1 MPQETPHK
9 ALPREHRRRLVGLAC
24 PVYGELLAGVV
35 AGIVNMVWVAR
46 LGGPAVAAVAV
57 ATNVENLALGLIL
70 MAGSG
75 TTVLVARARG
85 ARDPAALRTA
95 VRGGWALCA
104 LLTPPVA
111 VGGWALREPLAR
123 LVLGGD
129 GGGAGGAALRLAADY
144 FAVSLPGLAVFFAQN
159 LLDGVLKGAGD
170 TRTPMR
176 LALLANALILVLDPL
191 LVFGLCG
198 LPGLGVTGAAWAT
211 VAGRSAALAAGLV
224 ALRRNGLGCDRDRR
238 RDARHGRSRRCR
250 NALVA
255 PLRGPSG
262 ALRST
267 APDAAPSP
275 DPYRTPGRNGLLRKA
290 AAARPAGRLLTA
302 LRATAA
308 TGLPMAADF
317 TARMAGSLLL
327 VAVVARIGVASVAAY
342 AIATKAMYVA
352 TMSFYAVRQAA
363 AIHTAH
369 TLGAGRDARA
379 AIARQA
385 ALLGAALGALAAL
398 VLLAAAPWVMRAFG
412 ARPDVAAAGTAFL
425 RCLGPYL
432 ALLGCFIALGGVFE
446 GAGGSPLMLR
456 VTLAGTA
463 VQLPLAHGLSGFG
476 LPGVCAA
483 MALAA
488 ALQCL
493 AVLALSRRFTPP
505 RAPTRRAAERAGVR

>member
-1 MPQETPHK
+1 MSSEEQRVTEQQGKT
-9 ALPREHRRRLVGLAC
+9 HRGRLVRLAY
-24 PVYGELLAGVV
+24 PVYGELLAGVL

-95 VRGGWALCA
+95 VRGGWALYA
-104 LLTPPVA
+104 LLAPAVA
-111 VGGWALREPLAR
+111 VGGWALREPLAS
-123 LVLGGD
+123 LVLGGGD
-129 GGGAGGAALRLAADY
+129 GPAQRLAAGY
-144 FAVSLPGLAVFFAQN
+144 FAISLPGLAVFFAQN
-159 LLDGVLKGAGD
+159 LLDGILKGAGD

-176 LALLANALILVLDPL
+176 LAFLGNALILVLDPL
-191 LVFGLCG
+191 LIFGLCG
-198 LPGLGVTGAAWAT
+198 LPALGVHGAAWAT

-224 ALRRNGLGCDRDRR
+224 ALRC
-238 RDARHGRSRRCR
+238 
-250 NALVA
+250 
-255 PLRGPSG
+255 
-262 ALRST
+262 
-267 APDAAPSP
+267 
-275 DPYRTPGRNGLLRKA
+275 NGLLRQA
-290 AAARPAGRLLTA
+290 ATTRPAGRSGRFSA

-317 TARMAGSLLL
+317 TARMAGTLLL
-327 VAVVARIGVASVAAY
+327 VAVVARIGVTSVAAY

-369 TLGAGRDARA
+369 TLGAGRDGRA

-398 VLLAAAPWVMRAFG
+398 ALLAAAPWVMRAFG
-412 ARPDVAAAGTAFL
+412 ARPDIAAAGTAFL

-432 ALLGCFIALGGVFE
+432 ALLGCFIAVGGVFE

-463 VQLPLAHGLSGFG
+463 LQLPLAHGLAGFG

-488 ALQCL
+488 GLQCL
-493 AVLALSRRFTPP
+493 AVLALSRRFAPP
-505 RAPTRRAAERAGVR
+505 PAAAERAADRVGAP

>member
-1 MPQETPHK
+1 MPQETPPK
-9 ALPREHRRRLVGLAC
+9 EHRRRLVGLAR

-85 ARDPAALRTA
+85 ARDPVALSTA
-95 VRGGWALCA
+95 VRGGWALWA
-104 LLTPPVA
+104 LLTPAVA

-123 LVLGGD
+123 LVLGGAD
-129 GGGAGGAALRLAADY
+129 GPALRLAADY
-144 FAVSLPGLAVFFAQN
+144 FAISLPGLAVFFAQN
-159 LLDGVLKGAGD
+159 LLDGILKGAGD
-170 TRTPMR
+170 ARTPMR
-176 LALLANALILVLDPL
+176 LAFLANALILVLDPL
-191 LVFGLCG
+191 LIFGLCG
-198 LPGLGVTGAAWAT
+198 LPRLGVTGAAWAT
-211 VAGRSAALAAGLV
+211 VAGRSIALAAGLV
-224 ALRRNGLGCDRDRR
+224 ALRRN
-238 RDARHGRSRRCR
+238 H
-250 NALVA
+250 
-255 PLRGPSG
+255 
-262 ALRST
+262 
-267 APDAAPSP
+267 
-275 DPYRTPGRNGLLRKA
+275 LLRRA
-290 AAARPAGRLLTA
+290 AATARPAGRTPGGRLAA

-327 VAVVARIGVASVAAY
+327 VAVVARIGVTSVAAY

-369 TLGAGRDARA
+369 SLGAGRDVRA
-379 AIARQA
+379 AIAREA
-385 ALLGAALGALAAL
+385 ALLGLALGALAAVAL
-398 VLLAAAPWVMRAFG
+398 PAAAPWVMRAFG
-412 ARPDVAAAGTAFL
+412 ARPDVAEAGAAFL
-425 RCLGPYL
+425 RCVGPYL
-432 ALLGCFIALGGVFE
+432 ALLGCLIALGGVFE
-446 GAGGSPLMLR
+446 GSGGSPLMLR

-463 VQLPLAHGLSGFG
+463 VQLPLAYGLSGFG

-483 MALAA
+483 MALAV

-505 RAPTRRAAERAGVR
+505 RAAARRAAERAGAA

>member
-1 MPQETPHK
+1 MS
-9 ALPREHRRRLVGLAC
+9 LPREHRRRLVGLAC

-70 MAGSG
+70 MAGGG

-85 ARDPAALRTA
+85 AGDQAALRTA

-104 LLTPPVA
+104 LLIPPVA

-123 LVLGGD
+123 LLLGGAD
-129 GGGAGGAALRLAADY
+129 GAALRLAVGY

-191 LVFGLCG
+191 FVFGLCG
-198 LPGLGVTGAAWAT
+198 LPRLGVTGAAWAT

-224 ALRRNGLGCDRDRR
+224 ALRQ
-238 RDARHGRSRRCR
+238 
-250 NALVA
+250 
-255 PLRGPSG
+255 
-262 ALRST
+262 
-267 APDAAPSP
+267 
-275 DPYRTPGRNGLLRKA
+275 A
-290 AAARPAGRLLTA
+290 AAARPAGRTLSGCFAA

-369 TLGAGRDARA
+369 NLGAGRDQRA

-425 RCLGPYL
+425 RCVGPYL

-463 VQLPLAHGLSGFG
+463 VQLPLAYGLSGLG

-483 MALAA
+483 MAVAA

-493 AVLALSRRFTPP
+493 VVLALSRRFALP
-505 RAPTRRAAERAGVR
+505 RAPARRAAERVGAP

>member
-1 MPQETPHK
+1 MGREAMPSEEQRAAERQGK
-9 ALPREHRRRLVGLAC
+9 AHRGRLVRLAY
-24 PVYGELLAGVV
+24 PVYGELLAGVL

-104 LLTPPVA
+104 LLTPAVA
-111 VGGWALREPLAR
+111 VGGWALREPLAS
-123 LVLGGD
+123 LVLGGGD
-129 GGGAGGAALRLAADY
+129 GPAQRLAAGY
-144 FAVSLPGLAVFFAQN
+144 FAISLPGLAVFFAQN
-159 LLDGVLKGAGD
+159 LLDGILKGAGD

-176 LALLANALILVLDPL
+176 LAFLGNALILVLDPL
-191 LVFGLCG
+191 LIFGLCG
-198 LPGLGVTGAAWAT
+198 LPALGVHGAAWAT

-224 ALRRNGLGCDRDRR
+224 ALRHSGLG
-238 RDARHGRSRRCR
+238 
-250 NALVA
+250 
-255 PLRGPSG
+255 
-262 ALRST
+262 
-267 APDAAPSP
+267 SP
-275 DPYRTPGRNGLLRKA
+275 DPCRTPGRNPLLRQA
-290 AAARPAGRLLTA
+290 ATARPAGRTWSA

-317 TARMAGSLLL
+317 TVRMAGSLLL
-327 VAVVARIGVASVAAY
+327 VAVVARIGVTSVAAY

-369 TLGAGRDARA
+369 TLGAGRDGRA

-398 VLLAAAPWVMRAFG
+398 ALLAAAPWVMRAFG

-432 ALLGCFIALGGVFE
+432 ALLGCFIAVGGVFE

-463 VQLPLAHGLSGFG
+463 VQLPLAHGLAGFG

-483 MALAA
+483 MALGA

-493 AVLALSRRFTPP
+493 AVLALSRRFAPP
-505 RAPTRRAAERAGVR
+505 PAAAERVADRVGAP

>member
-1 MPQETPHK
+1 MPQETPPK
-9 ALPREHRRRLVGLAC
+9 EHRRRLVGLAR

-85 ARDPAALRTA
+85 ARDPVALRTA
-95 VRGGWALCA
+95 VRGGWALWA
-104 LLTPPVA
+104 LLTPAVA

-123 LVLGGD
+123 LVLGGAD
-129 GGGAGGAALRLAADY
+129 GPALRLAADY
-144 FAVSLPGLAVFFAQN
+144 FAISLPGLAVFFAQN

-170 TRTPMR
+170 ARTPMR
-176 LALLANALILVLDPL
+176 LAFLANALILVLDPL
-191 LVFGLCG
+191 LIFGLCG
-198 LPGLGVTGAAWAT
+198 LPRLGVTGAAWAT
-211 VAGRSAALAAGLV
+211 VAGRSIALAAGLV
-224 ALRRNGLGCDRDRR
+224 ALRRNR
-238 RDARHGRSRRCR
+238 
-250 NALVA
+250 
-255 PLRGPSG
+255 
-262 ALRST
+262 
-267 APDAAPSP
+267 
-275 DPYRTPGRNGLLRKA
+275 LLRRA
-290 AAARPAGRLLTA
+290 AATARPAARPAGRTPGGRLAA

-327 VAVVARIGVASVAAY
+327 VAVVARIGVTSVAAY

-352 TMSFYAVRQAA
+352 TMAFYAVRQAA

-385 ALLGAALGALAAL
+385 ALLGLALGALAAVAL
-398 VLLAAAPWVMRAFG
+398 SAAAPWVMRAFG
-412 ARPDVAAAGTAFL
+412 ARPDVAEAGAAFL
-425 RCLGPYL
+425 RCVGPYL
-432 ALLGCFIALGGVFE
+432 ALLGCLIALGGVFE
-446 GAGGSPLMLR
+446 GSGGSPLMLR

-463 VQLPLAHGLSGFG
+463 VQLPLAYGLSGFG

-488 ALQCL
+488 TFQCL
-493 AVLALSRRFTPP
+493 AVLALSRRFTAPP
-505 RAPTRRAAERAGVR
+505 VPARGAAERAGAA